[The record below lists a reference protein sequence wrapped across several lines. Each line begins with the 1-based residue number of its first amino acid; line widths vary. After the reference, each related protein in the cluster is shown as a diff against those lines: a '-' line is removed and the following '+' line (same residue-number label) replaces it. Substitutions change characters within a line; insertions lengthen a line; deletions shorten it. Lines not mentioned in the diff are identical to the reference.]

1 MDAYMIVAGA
11 IACLGLSAAGSA
23 FGTGF
28 AASAAV
34 GAWKKCYAANKPAP
48 FLLLS
53 FVGAPITQ
61 TLYGMI
67 LMFLM
72 LGKVALEKDAE
83 GVVTGI
89 KATVSTGSGL
99 PVLVA
104 GIFAGLAIG
113 LSALFQ
119 GRAGAAACDAQAE
132 TNQGFTN
139 YLAALGIVET
149 VAIFAMVFALIALG
163 SIK

>member
-1 MDAYMIVAGA
+1 MDQFMIVAGA

-28 AASAAV
+28 AATAAV

-72 LGKVALEKDAE
+72 LGKTKVDHA
-83 GVVTGI
+83 GVPC
-89 KATVSTGSGL
+89 L
-99 PVLVA
+99 VL
-104 GIFAGLAIG
+104 GIFAGLGIG

-119 GRAGAAACDAQAE
+119 GRAGAAACDSQAE

-149 VAIFAMVFALIALG
+149 VAIFTMVFTLIALG
-163 SIK
+163 KIA